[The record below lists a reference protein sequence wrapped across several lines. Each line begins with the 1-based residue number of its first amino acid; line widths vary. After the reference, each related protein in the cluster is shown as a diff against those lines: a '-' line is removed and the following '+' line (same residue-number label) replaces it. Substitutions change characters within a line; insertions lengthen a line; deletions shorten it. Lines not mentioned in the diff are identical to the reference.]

1 MATDYPTG
9 IDSFTAI
16 VPGNTPG
23 VSTKLSDEVGGR
35 SHADIIN
42 DLQAGLVATTLGT
55 DPQGAAVVGDKMW
68 ECNFNDGGTKISWIY
83 LLRNTGTELFRC
95 MVI

>member
-42 DLQAGLVATTLGT
+42 DLQAGLVAVQTTLGT
-55 DPQGAAVVGDKMW
+55 DPQGASTTVSDRIAASSAASFATTIKFARG
-68 ECNFNDGGTKISWIY
+68 
-83 LLRNTGTELFRC
+83 
-95 MVI
+95 